1 MMREGKPEARTI
13 RGFAVVFES
22 EAPADWLGEGW
33 SEKIARDAFSDVD
46 FSRTKILFG
55 HNTSLPL
62 GKNGVNARIE
72 ADSTGIFCEVDLLDT
87 SIGRDTY
94 TNVKAGVIDG
104 MSFAAT
110 PNRWSFDEENK
121 VLTWEK
127 FEDLQEVSFVSFP
140 FYEQTTA
147 IAKELDPIKKE
158 LELKQKEAEK
168 TANEIENLL
177 KELN

>member
-1 MMREGKPEARTI
+1 MTREDRPEARTI
-13 RGFAVVFES
+13 RGFAVVYES
-22 EAPADWLGEGW
+22 AAPADWLGEGW

-72 ADSTGIFCEVDLLDT
+72 NEDAGIFCEVELLDT
-87 SIGRDTY
+87 TIGCDTF
-94 TNVKAGVIDG
+94 TNIKFGIIDG

-110 PNRWSFDEENK
+110 PAKWSFDEEKK

-127 FEDLQEVSFVSFP
+127 FADLQEISFVSFP

-147 IAKELDPIKKE
+147 IAKELASVKKE
-158 LELKQKEAEK
+158 LEVKREEAEK
-168 TANEIENLL
+168 TADEIEKLL
-177 KELN
+177 KEMI